1 MADYHTPTIPLPYLG
16 TRTDHQ
22 TSKPILRN
30 VPSNTPNETI
40 TITFDNFTSQYI
52 TPTEQTVEIKS
63 RSAYR
68 TATNT
73 MTGEERTFLSTNR
86 TVIQSDKIQ
95 IERTFDPSKETLTFT
110 NIENGKFF
118 TLFKNADGK
127 LTSDLGNV
135 SEKAKPVTG
144 KQFVEA
150 LGFMESLDHNYLRD
164 LERFIDTPPSQKT
177 ATRPQQASANPI
189 LHTSP
194 TLAIQTDGTCSVIAA
209 VDPTNPHQSGALYHK
224 HSGANPASARLTAS
238 FQVNEAFNQGD
249 NLALPRHPG
258 AKPLKDSLPD
268 AVHQQL
274 SDMLARGGQIRV
286 DYVDKV
292 EGCPTTGSKPPSQLT
307 PRRP

>member
-1 MADYHTPTIPLPYLG
+1 MADYNIPIIPLPYLG
-16 TRTDHQ
+16 TQTDHQ
-22 TSKPILRN
+22 PAKPILRN
-30 VPSNTPNETI
+30 IPSNNPNESMT
-40 TITFDNFTSQYI
+40 TKTERFTSQYI
-52 TPTEQTVEIKS
+52 TPTEQRVEVRS
-63 RSAYR
+63 RNVYLN
-68 TATNT
+68 TTNT
-73 MTGEERTFLSTNR
+73 TTGVTRTILDIER
-86 TVIQSDKIQ
+86 TVIQSDTIK
-95 IERTFDPSKETLTFT
+95 IERMFSPSQEIVIFT
-110 NIENGKFF
+110 NMENKS
-118 TLFKNADGK
+118 LVLYRDADGN

-177 ATRPQQASANPI
+177 ATRPQQPSANPI

-194 TLAIQTDGTCSVIAA
+194 TLAIQTDGTCSIIAA
-209 VDPTNPHQSGALYHK
+209 VDPTNRQQSGALYHK
-224 HSGANPASARLTAS
+224 HSGANPAPARITAS

-249 NLALPRHPG
+249 NLARPGHPG

-268 AVHQQL
+268 GVHQQL
-274 SDMLARGGQIRV
+274 SGMLARGGQIRV